1 MLSWY
6 ERKVLQLKVLIIL
19 KFFFIPEQ
27 KFQSN
32 MAVETNKVMK
42 IWIRDAEGQTDTN
55 YEKLDVIELG

>member
-6 ERKVLQLKVLIIL
+6 ERKVLQLEVSIKL
-19 KFFFIPEQ
+19 KYFFIPEQ

-42 IWIRDAEGQTDTN
+42 MWSWDTKGQADVN
-55 YEKLDVIELG
+55 YDKRDVIGLG